1 MPIWGC
7 TACRVPGVLACI
19 VLLNLHHPLPCRF
32 WSAPLPSHLRR
43 PPEWH
48 NTVIRWI
55 LSWNVTD
62 PVLFPSPHF
71 TTDVFSHCH
80 LQNCLVRDMLLPSVL
95 ENSSRA
101 ISLKGVYPL
110 FLCFWWAS
118 KSHIHKTEQT
128 GPGSWKGRLWCLYL
142 YSWPFG
148 CSLASWRMCWSLL
161 LSSWYQPYSRRL
173 WWHWQQGIWSCQLL
187 LLHYFPM
194 SGWLCSCCSPSA
206 LFSWHSLWFQ
216 LLLSCPPA
224 VLSWTGYGSL
234 LITEGQCHPQSQGH

>member
-1 MPIWGC
+1 MCNTWLTLPEFSPCQEAHVLDIDADLRLHG
-7 TACRVPGVLACI
+7 VPRSWILACI

-62 PVLFPSPHF
+62 PVLFSSPHF

-80 LQNCLVRDMLLPSVL
+80 LQNCLVRDMLLPSV

-110 FLCFWWAS
+110 FLCFGELPSLTSIKQNRQDKALE
-118 KSHIHKTEQT
+118 KGDFGVYTYIH
-128 GPGSWKGRLWCLYL
+128 G
-142 YSWPFG
+142 
-148 CSLASWRMCWSLL
+148 
-161 LSSWYQPYSRRL
+161 LSD
-173 WWHWQQGIWSCQLL
+173 
-187 LLHYFPM
+187 
-194 SGWLCSCCSPSA
+194 
-206 LFSWHSLWFQ
+206 
-216 LLLSCPPA
+216 
-224 VLSWTGYGSL
+224 VL
-234 LITEGQCHPQSQGH
+234 